1 MTSEEIALL
10 LAEKNITLSIAES
23 CTGGM
28 IGSLLTSIPGSSDF
42 FLGGVVTYSNLSKEN
57 ILRVPHPILERFG
70 AVSKE
75 TATEMAVGVMNLFDS
90 DVSASVTGIAG
101 PGGGTELKPVG
112 LVFTA
117 VSNGKITDVRRH
129 LFEGNRTTIRTSAAE
144 AVLLHIEDLVRNRI

>member
-1 MTSEEIALL
+1 MTSEEIAFLL
-10 LAEKNITLSIAES
+10 TEKNITLSIAES

-28 IGSLLTSIPGSSDF
+28 VGSLLTSMPGSSDF
-42 FLGGVVTYSNLSKEN
+42 FLGGVITYSNRSKED
-57 ILRVPHPILERFG
+57 ILHVSRSILERYG

-75 TATEMAVGVMNLFDS
+75 TAQEMAVGVMNLFDS

-101 PGGGTELKPVG
+101 PGGGTDLKPVG

-117 VSNGKITDVRRH
+117 VSDGKITDTRKH
-129 LFEGNRTTIRTSAAE
+129 LFEGNRTTVRASAAE